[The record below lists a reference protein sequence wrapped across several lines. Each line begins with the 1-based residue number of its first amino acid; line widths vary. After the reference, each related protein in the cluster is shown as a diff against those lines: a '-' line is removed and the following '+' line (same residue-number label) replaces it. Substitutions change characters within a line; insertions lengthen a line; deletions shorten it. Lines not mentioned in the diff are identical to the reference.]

1 MIQLTP
7 QMRLLVA
14 VEPVDFRKGI
24 DGLCAVCRQRLDLDP
39 FSGTLFVFVNR
50 SRQAIRLLA
59 YDGQG
64 YWLCHKRL
72 SRGRFIWNFDRGLV
86 REVVVRQ
93 LQMLLWNADPLK
105 IATEDFR
112 PILKKME
119 EPEKSTGHG

>member
-24 DGLCAVCRQRLDLDP
+24 DSLCAVCRQGLAMDP

-72 SRGRFIWNFDRGLV
+72 STGRFAWNFDPLKGRGQELM
-86 REVVVRQ
+86 VRQ
-93 LQMLLWNADPLK
+93 LQMLLWNSDPLK
-105 IATEDFR
+105 IAGQDFR
-112 PILKKME
+112 PIQKK
-119 EPEKSTGHG
+119 

>member
-14 VEPVDFRKGI
+14 LEPVDFRKGI
-24 DGLCAVCRQRLDLDP
+24 DGLGAVCRQQLEQDP

-50 SRQAIRLLA
+50 SRQSLRILA

-72 SRGRFIWNFDRGLV
+72 SRGRFVWNFDRRQGPV
-86 REVVVRQ
+86 RELAVRQ
-93 LQMLLWNADPLK
+93 LQMLLWNGDPWG
-105 IATEDFR
+105 INPEEYR
-112 PILKKME
+112 PLKKM
-119 EPEKSTGHG
+119 GVR